1 MDDLQT
7 SFTNNCFFGT
17 IGKNSDC
24 RAAKRFLKTHSIM
37 NNYHKSKLDLASIL
51 GSYIQQLS
59 QRAWLR
65 LWSVSCLFC
74 DYTDLSAFRCC
85 DAAGVVVTSQM
96 VCIGKNSSEFFKRF
110 HQKMQNCSNPLT
122 SFKDTCVDLSM
133 SYEGIKLI
141 QINSNNIS
149 IGCL

>member
-1 MDDLQT
+1 M
-7 SFTNNCFFGT
+7 
-17 IGKNSDC
+17 
-24 RAAKRFLKTHSIM
+24 
-37 NNYHKSKLDLASIL
+37 
-51 GSYIQQLS
+51 
-59 QRAWLR
+59 
-65 LWSVSCLFC
+65 
-74 DYTDLSAFRCC
+74 
-85 DAAGVVVTSQM
+85 VVTSQM

-122 SFKDTCVDLSM
+122 VFIFFNMSFKDTCVDLSM